1 MRFNTVKS
9 IAKKKV
15 NIRDALSGAY
25 EDYGRV
31 VNVEDEPM
39 KIALITDK
47 MLSFNELQKVSN
59 PIYFEKGQNPTV
71 EGLYSDYIFG
81 TTTEERMKTY
91 AYIDLRHK
99 FFHPYIFE
107 VLKKLYRNV
116 EKIAAGESSWHIQE
130 DGELKEI
137 KNHNDPLYDEDATG
151 LNWLIENY
159 HKIHFKEN
167 EATSRKQ
174 NLKFIRSLTDDE
186 LFISKWIVIP
196 PFYRD
201 VDKTSAKPKVHE
213 LTTMYS
219 KLLRYANS
227 ITGDG
232 IGFFNNGALYNIQK
246 ILIDIRKYGQ
256 SLIEKKNGAFHR
268 TVLGKSTDYGS
279 RLVISVPVMNNT
291 ERPEDMQVDI
301 FHTGVPLAT
310 CCVVGYPFMVRWCM
324 EFFRKEFEGV
334 HSKIL
339 YKRNKTT
346 GEVTSEEVEI
356 EDQLSIFTKDYI
368 DKKMKA
374 FKNTYGCR
382 FETIKIKLKDGTERE
397 MLFTGRGYSRNIESP
412 NAASI
417 SHRPMT
423 WTDIFY
429 MAAVSTLSDKHI
441 YVTRYPLES
450 YFGIFPTRC
459 IPISTLQ
466 TYPMV
471 VDGTV
476 YPYYPVVDLS
486 LSETEVAT
494 QFIDTLEMANV
505 YLDAI
510 GGDLTPSW
518 SHMQEIAY

>member
-1 MRFNTVKS
+1 MKLDS
-9 IAKKKV
+9 IKDMHQKKLDFKM
-15 NIRDALSGAY
+15 ALSGVY
-25 EDYGRV
+25 EEYGRV
-31 VNVEDEPM
+31 INVEDEPM

-47 MLSFNELQKVSN
+47 MIEYNELQKVTN
-59 PIYFEKGQNPTV
+59 PIYFERGQIPTAG
-71 EGLYSDYIFG
+71 GLYSEYIFG
-81 TTTEERMKTY
+81 TTTDTRMKTY

-99 FFHPYIFE
+99 FFHPYVFE

-116 EKIAAGESSWHIQE
+116 EKIAAGESSWYIQE
-130 DGELKEI
+130 NGELKEV
-137 KNHNDPLYDEDATG
+137 KDKDDPLYNEDNTG
-151 LNWLIENY
+151 LNWLITNY

-167 EATSRKQ
+167 DATSRKQ
-174 NLKFIRSLTDDE
+174 NLKFIRNLSDDE
-186 LFISKWIVIP
+186 IFITKWIVIP

-201 VDKTSAKPKVHE
+201 VDKTSARPKVHE

-219 KLLRYANS
+219 KLMRYANS
-227 ITGDG
+227 ITGEG

-246 ILIDIRKYGQ
+246 ILVDIRKYGQ

-301 FHTGVPLAT
+301 FHTGIPLAT
-310 CCVVGYPFMVRWCM
+310 CCVIGYPFMIRWCM
-324 EFFRKEFEGV
+324 EFFRREFEGV
-334 HSKIL
+334 TTKIL
-339 YKRNKTT
+339 YKRSKSS
-346 GEVTSEEVEI
+346 GEVTQEEVEI
-356 EDQLSIFTKDYI
+356 ADQLSIFTKDFL

-374 FKNTYGCR
+374 FKNTYGSR

-397 MLFTGRGYSRNIESP
+397 MLFTGRGYSRNIQSP

-429 MAAVSTLSDKHI
+429 MAAVNTLSDKHV
-441 YVTRYPLES
+441 YTTRYPLES

-459 IPISTLQ
+459 IPLSTLH
-466 TYPMV
+466 TAPMV
-471 VDGTV
+471 VDGHV
-476 YPYYPVVDLS
+476 YPYYPVIDLS
-486 LSETEVAT
+486 LSEEGVAT

-510 GGDLTPSW
+510 GGD
-518 SHMQEIAY
+518 